1 MSSYPSQFLNVDGK
15 LLFVTFG
22 MHSGASLQ
30 KQYSASFIP
39 DIISFA
45 MQPLHNAYTEEYQW
59 FYYMLNAIPTMRLW
73 WVQGGKS
80 TAAQKVMAHVIMASL
95 IPHRKYF
102 HCEIRMYVV
111 CFGPLRPIL
120 LHDRAQATISIIFT
134 VKLCWPWW
142 WFDGLL
148 FSWIRRSVSYT
159 PNMSVYLGVSVI
171 LSFGRPNQDWA
182 RTKVPWQQDRYQTG
196 DFIMSHGTRTWN
208 VMELQCIC
216 WGPAIRTNET
226 CFFSLT
232 ILINSPCMAAGS
244 LKVQDYKFWINSQR
258 KHIQLIP
265 VFYV

>member
-1 MSSYPSQFLNVDGK
+1 MSSYLSQFLNVDGK

-80 TAAQKVMAHVIMASL
+80 TAVQKVMAHVIMASL

-111 CFGPLRPIL
+111 CFCPLRPIL

-148 FSWIRRSVSYT
+148 FSWIRRSVSST
-159 PNMSVYLGVSVI
+159 PNTSVFLGVGVI

-196 DFIMSHGTRTWN
+196 DFIMSHGTHKWN
-208 VMELQCIC
+208 VMNSNVFVEVQQSGQMRLVFFPSLYLTTHLAWQLDPSEYKI
-216 WGPAIRTNET
+216 TNFE
-226 CFFSLT
+226 
-232 ILINSPCMAAGS
+232 
-244 LKVQDYKFWINSQR
+244 
-258 KHIQLIP
+258 
-265 VFYV
+265 